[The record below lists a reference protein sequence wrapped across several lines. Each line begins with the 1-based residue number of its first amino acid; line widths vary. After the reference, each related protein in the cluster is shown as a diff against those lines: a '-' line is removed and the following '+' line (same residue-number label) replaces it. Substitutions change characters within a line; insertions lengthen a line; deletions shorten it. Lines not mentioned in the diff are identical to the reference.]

1 MQQPEDVLEKAEGFE
16 TELGWTVFT
25 WQKQNGGLAGHSI
38 AETQTGPVH
47 TEDKETQTSSPMIQR
62 LLDQDG
68 AVKPFSQ
75 FDRQAPARISTSPT
89 LRRMR
94 KSIRRPQLQLDL
106 WKLERQSNIP
116 ADTANVS
123 VSQTNLHVP
132 GTHTSCVNNQ
142 RSPLARDASSPVN
155 CSEDSAQDCLEG
167 ISPPQEKQAGDFN
180 NKLDNDLIYNRPK
193 SHSARKIGSG
203 KFHPSNDCHQV
214 TESTQKRMQER
225 RRSSVVVSLPGLDV
239 SPGDLFVSDG
249 AADYLSRSTLSD
261 TKKSKWPFL
270 KRGTSKDKLKLL
282 SDVEK
287 CLSSIQ
293 IQDWRLCD
301 FQKYKDKTLAEF
313 LAVRH
318 PNVELQNCQHGYK
331 REEAVWELFTSE
343 CVYFLDQLMV
353 LKEVFLS
360 TLNSLQ
366 SSDCLLDV
374 DVWRLFANLNELCLV
389 SFSFLTSLLKGINDS
404 WANVDKSMT
413 SLETLLTKHFKESVC
428 HCQQKYCL
436 NYSSAVFYL
445 DSLKQREDFGTYLKW
460 CERNEQCKRL
470 HLSDMLVA
478 PMQRFTRYPLLLKN
492 IWKRSTSEEEK
503 IALQYIIKLV
513 EGSIQDLEGKV
524 KWLHNFQTVQQLQE
538 MIVWPPV
545 WERDKRAF
553 IPDNLKHVFK
563 QTSLENLIS
572 SNQNLLHEGRLNLTG
587 STKVQEVYLFLFDDF
602 LLITKNKRSKKKSVS
617 SEQATLCPPVNQEL
631 QTMLKDGGT
640 FHVVDQ
646 PISLDRVLVKNI
658 DQLNATGCGLR
669 NAFIVMHQ
677 NRYQQCIGVFILQAQ
692 TESSKKAWILE
703 IEKAAEA
710 LSRSETRKPM
720 SKNSPSW
727 LESSQI

>member
-1 MQQPEDVLEKAEGFE
+1 
-16 TELGWTVFT
+16 
-25 WQKQNGGLAGHSI
+25 
-38 AETQTGPVH
+38 
-47 TEDKETQTSSPMIQR
+47 
-62 LLDQDG
+62 
-68 AVKPFSQ
+68 
-75 FDRQAPARISTSPT
+75 
-89 LRRMR
+89 
-94 KSIRRPQLQLDL
+94 
-106 WKLERQSNIP
+106 
-116 ADTANVS
+116 
-123 VSQTNLHVP
+123 
-132 GTHTSCVNNQ
+132 
-142 RSPLARDASSPVN
+142 
-155 CSEDSAQDCLEG
+155 
-167 ISPPQEKQAGDFN
+167 
-180 NKLDNDLIYNRPK
+180 
-193 SHSARKIGSG
+193 
-203 KFHPSNDCHQV
+203 
-214 TESTQKRMQER
+214 MQER

-249 AADYLSRSTLSD
+249 VADYLSRSTLSD

-318 PNVELQNCQHGYK
+318 PDVELQNCQHGYK

-374 DVWRLFANLNELCLV
+374 DVWRLFANLNELCLWCERNEQCKRLHLSDMLV
-389 SFSFLTSLLKGINDS
+389 APMQRFTRYPLLLKNIWKRSTSEEEKIALQSIIKLVEGSIHAIAVLCYVENY
-404 WANVDKSMT
+404 NVLKGRFDY
-413 SLETLLTKHFKESVC
+413 SVP
-428 HCQQKYCL
+428 Q
-436 NYSSAVFYL
+436 
-445 DSLKQREDFGTYLKW
+445 KW

-503 IALQYIIKLV
+503 IALQSIIKLV

-553 IPDNLKHVFK
+553 IPENLKHVLK

-572 SNQNLLHEGRLNLTG
+572 SNQHLLHEGRLNLTG
-587 STKVQEVYLFLFDDF
+587 STKLQEVYVFLFDDF

-669 NAFIVMHQ
+669 NAFIIMHQ

-692 TESSKKAWILE
+692 TESSKKTWILE

-710 LSRSETRKPM
+710 LSRSETRKPR
-720 SKNSPSW
+720 SQNAPSW
-727 LESSQI
+727 VESSQI

>member
-16 TELGWTVFT
+16 TELGWTSFT
-25 WQKQNGGLAGHSI
+25 WQKQNGGLAGCSN
-38 AETQTGPVH
+38 AKTQTGPVH
-47 TEDKETQTSSPMIQR
+47 TEDKETQTSSPIIQR

-75 FDRQAPARISTSPT
+75 FDRQSPARISTSPT

-94 KSIRRPQLQLDL
+94 KSISRPQLQLDL
-106 WKLERQSNIP
+106 WELGRQNNIP
-116 ADTANVS
+116 TDTANVS

-132 GTHTSCVNNQ
+132 GTHTSCVNNP
-142 RSPLARDASSPVN
+142 RSPLARDVSSLVN
-155 CSEDSAQDCLEG
+155 CSVESAQDSVEG
-167 ISPPQEKQAGDFN
+167 ISPSEEKQAEDIN
-180 NKLDNDLIYNRPK
+180 NKLDNNLIYNRPK
-193 SHSARKIGSG
+193 SHSIREIGSG
-203 KFHPSNDCHQV
+203 NFPPSNDCHQV
-214 TESTQKRMQER
+214 TESTQERMQEQ
-225 RRSSVVVSLPGLDV
+225 RRSSAVVSLRGLDV

-249 AADYLSRSTLSD
+249 VADYLSHSTLSD

-270 KRGTSKDKLKLL
+270 KQGTSKDKIKLL

-293 IQDWRLCD
+293 IQDWRDCD
-301 FQKYKDKTLAEF
+301 FQKYKGTTLAEF
-313 LAVRH
+313 LVVQH
-318 PNVELQNCQHGYK
+318 PDVELQNCQHGYK

-360 TLNSLQ
+360 TLNNLQ
-366 SSDCLLDV
+366 NNDCLLDI
-374 DVWRLFANLNELCLV
+374 DVWRLFANLNELCLM
-389 SFSFLTSLLKGINDS
+389 SFSFLTSLLNGINDS
-404 WANVDKSMT
+404 WAKADKSMM
-413 SLETLLTKHFKESVC
+413 SLKTLLTKHFKEGVC

-460 CERNEQCKRL
+460 CERNQQCNRL

-478 PMQRFTRYPLLLKN
+478 PMQRLTRYPLLLKN

-503 IALQYIIKLV
+503 IALQSIIKLV
-513 EGSIQDLEGKV
+513 ECSIQDLEGKV
-524 KWLHNFQTVQQLQE
+524 KWLHNFQTVQQLKE
-538 MIVWPPV
+538 LIVWPPV

-553 IPDNLKHVFK
+553 IPENLKHVFK
-563 QTSLENLIS
+563 QTGLENLLS
-572 SNQNLLHEGRLNLTG
+572 SNQYLLHEGRLNLTG
-587 STKVQEVYLFLFDDF
+587 STKLQEVYLFLFDDF

-640 FHVVDQ
+640 FYVVDQ

-658 DQLNATGCGLR
+658 DQLNAT
-669 NAFIVMHQ
+669 
-677 NRYQQCIGVFILQAQ
+677 
-692 TESSKKAWILE
+692 E
-703 IEKAAEA
+703 
-710 LSRSETRKPM
+710 
-720 SKNSPSW
+720 
-727 LESSQI
+727 

>member
-1 MQQPEDVLEKAEGFE
+1 M
-16 TELGWTVFT
+16 
-25 WQKQNGGLAGHSI
+25 I
-38 AETQTGPVH
+38 A
-47 TEDKETQTSSPMIQR
+47 I
-62 LLDQDG
+62 
-68 AVKPFSQ
+68 
-75 FDRQAPARISTSPT
+75 
-89 LRRMR
+89 
-94 KSIRRPQLQLDL
+94 
-106 WKLERQSNIP
+106 
-116 ADTANVS
+116 
-123 VSQTNLHVP
+123 
-132 GTHTSCVNNQ
+132 
-142 RSPLARDASSPVN
+142 
-155 CSEDSAQDCLEG
+155 
-167 ISPPQEKQAGDFN
+167 
-180 NKLDNDLIYNRPK
+180 
-193 SHSARKIGSG
+193 
-203 KFHPSNDCHQV
+203 
-214 TESTQKRMQER
+214 RMQER

-249 AADYLSRSTLSD
+249 VADYLSRSTLSD

-270 KRGTSKDKLKLL
+270 KRGTSKDKIKLL

-318 PNVELQNCQHGYK
+318 PDVELQNCQHGYK

-374 DVWRLFANLNELCLV
+374 DVWRLFANLNELCL
-389 SFSFLTSLLKGINDS
+389 
-404 WANVDKSMT
+404 
-413 SLETLLTKHFKESVC
+413 HFKESVC

-445 DSLKQREDFGTYLKW
+445 DSLKQREDFGMYLKW

-492 IWKRSTSEEEK
+492 ILKRSTSEEEK
-503 IALQYIIKLV
+503 IALQSIIKLV

-553 IPDNLKHVFK
+553 IPENLKHVLK

-572 SNQNLLHEGRLNLTG
+572 SNQHLLHEGRLNLTG
-587 STKVQEVYLFLFDDF
+587 STKLQEVYVFLFDDF

-658 DQLNATGCGLR
+658 DQLNAT
-669 NAFIVMHQ
+669 A
-677 NRYQQCIGVFILQAQ
+677 Y
-692 TESSKKAWILE
+692 
-703 IEKAAEA
+703 
-710 LSRSETRKPM
+710 
-720 SKNSPSW
+720 
-727 LESSQI
+727 

>member
-1 MQQPEDVLEKAEGFE
+1 MQQPENVLEKAEVFE
-16 TELGWTVFT
+16 TELEWTDFT
-25 WQKQNGGLAGHSI
+25 WQKQNGGLAGRSS

-47 TEDKETQTSSPMIQR
+47 TEDKATQTSSPIIQR

-106 WKLERQSNIP
+106 WELERQSNIP

-132 GTHTSCVNNQ
+132 GTLTSCVNNP
-142 RSPLARDASSPVN
+142 RSPLARDASSPVK
-155 CSEDSAQDCLEG
+155 CSVDSAQDCLEG

-180 NKLDNDLIYNRPK
+180 TKLDNDLIYSRPK
-193 SHSARKIGSG
+193 SHSAREISSG
-203 KFHPSNDCHQV
+203 TFPPSNDCH
-214 TESTQKRMQER
+214 QER

-249 AADYLSRSTLSD
+249 VADYLSRSTLSD

-318 PNVELQNCQHGYK
+318 PDVELQNCQHGYK

-343 CVYFLDQLMV
+343 CVYFIDQLMV
-353 LKEVFLS
+353 LKE
-360 TLNSLQ
+360 
-366 SSDCLLDV
+366 
-374 DVWRLFANLNELCLV
+374 
-389 SFSFLTSLLKGINDS
+389 
-404 WANVDKSMT
+404 
-413 SLETLLTKHFKESVC
+413 HFKESVC

-445 DSLKQREDFGTYLKW
+445 DSLKQREDFGMYLKW

-503 IALQYIIKLV
+503 IALQSIIKLV

-553 IPDNLKHVFK
+553 IPENLKHVLK

-572 SNQNLLHEGRLNLTG
+572 SNQHLLHEGRLNLTG
-587 STKVQEVYLFLFDDF
+587 STKLQEVYVFLFDDF

-617 SEQATLCPPVNQEL
+617 SEQAALCPPVNQEL

-640 FHVVDQ
+640 FHVIDQ

-669 NAFIVMHQ
+669 NAFIIMHQ

-692 TESSKKAWILE
+692 TESSKKTWILE

-710 LSRSETRKPM
+710 LSRSETRKPR
-720 SKNSPSW
+720 SQNAPSW
-727 LESSQI
+727 VESSQI